1 MSLSI
6 SQRQGIRSGNRA
18 VRVNLPTVR
27 KSSPTGRTDALKE
40 INGFDLFEERVE
52 KPSLRCEMR
61 SAKC

>member
-18 VRVNLPTVR
+18 VRVNLPTGSPPRPVVR
-27 KSSPTGRTDALKE
+27 ALKE

>member
-1 MSLSI
+1 M
-6 SQRQGIRSGNRA
+6 
-18 VRVNLPTVR
+18 RVNLPTVR